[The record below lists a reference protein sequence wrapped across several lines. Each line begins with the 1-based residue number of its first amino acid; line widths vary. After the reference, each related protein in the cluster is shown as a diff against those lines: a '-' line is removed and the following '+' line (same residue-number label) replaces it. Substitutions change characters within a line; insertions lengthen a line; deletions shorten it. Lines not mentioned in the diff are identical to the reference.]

1 MYQSTTAFGTLVQQ
15 DSRTFKCLLTYGET
29 SITTVRS
36 IKFTGGSEGEDDFSL
51 GSTMS
56 QYIEVTIPGKG
67 LVVEGTEM
75 LLQIGMDV
83 NGKTEY
89 IPMGYFTAGK
99 SQKTDDQITFTAYD
113 RMMNTERT
121 FSMNGTTTNT
131 VAVLKKIA
139 EITGVPIVTTGL
151 TAISM
156 KVPKGYSCR
165 EVLSYV
171 AQLYGAFAVCNR
183 IGQIELHTY
192 VDSAYK
198 IGAGRYWGNFEHN
211 DYAFNVTRMVCA
223 TGENKNGTS
232 ISITAGSGTRSISLS
247 NPFMTQAVLNK
258 ILASFKNFSYMP
270 GTLKM
275 LGDPRLDPW
284 DILTVTDLFGNT
296 YKVPIMKLD
305 WEYDGG
311 LTYSVE
317 AVGLSEEET
326 NADYKGPQ
334 TKEMERYYAQLVMID
349 RAMINKLDV
358 ETAKITYA
366 SIKELDVVKENV
378 EEIDAKKANIDL
390 ANVNNAWIEKG
401 VLKDG
406 SIGTAA
412 IHEGAVTNAK
422 IADATIE
429 AAKIKSINAD
439 SIVAGTIK
447 TERLIITGPDGQ
459 DSIVKAINIANGV
472 SEAEVNGQKV
482 QAASIDVVD
491 LSAFQA
497 KIAQFDMSQ
506 NAIYSGK
513 LAINDPTSGV
523 YISTT
528 GLGLGDGALTS
539 KKESPIQMYAD
550 GVFKLKG
557 KNSSLEFNPVTDMLD
572 INVSNFRIG
581 SKEAA
586 TIDNTIKSTLE
597 QFYSSTSP
605 TSLVGGSWS
614 NSQPTWT
621 EGKYIWRR
629 NFVTYGDDRTEF
641 TPSENGVCITG
652 NTGAQGARGPQ
663 GAAGPKGETGAQGP
677 QGATGPQGPQGI
689 QGVKGADG
697 KTYYTW
703 VKYADSPTSGM
714 SDNPSGKKY
723 IGFAYNKTTGTE
735 STSYS
740 DYSWSLI
747 KGEKGDKG
755 SIGDTGAQGATGNGI
770 KSITYYYARTTSQTA
785 PSAGNI
791 TSTTMPTLDATNK
804 YLWQKEV
811 INYTNNTNQ
820 TTVLL
825 LAVYGN
831 TGAQGPKG
839 DKGATGPQGPT
850 GPKGETGAQG
860 PQGNPGSTGPQGVSV
875 TAIKDQWYKSTSNTA
890 QAGGS
895 WSDTQPNWESGK
907 YIWTR
912 SHITFSNG
920 NTTTTNPV
928 LANAINNANAN
939 AVSAVSKVNNLSVGG
954 RNLVL
959 NSHKLD
965 DKFYGAGGYLGTF
978 TVVSDSEAL
987 SKYHVETKCTTA
999 GAGPHYPIF
1008 QKTADKIGKTYT
1020 WSFWAKCSVAKTG
1033 SVGHESGGQTNIS
1046 LTTSWKKF
1054 SHTWVY
1060 ADAEYHSFTF
1070 YLGFKVG
1077 EILYIRDFK
1086 IEEGTQATTW
1096 TPAPEDV
1103 DNKVSTANTN
1113 ASNAVST
1120 ANTANSTANTA
1131 KSTADAAKSS
1141 AASAVSTANTANS
1154 TANTAKTT
1162 ASNAAS
1168 TANTAKS
1175 TADSAN
1181 NKIDNLKIGGRN
1193 LIPVGMI
1200 KNNGLSTFSYDK
1212 ASNTWTCVAQIG
1224 SNSWGRGIYFDTG
1237 VKKIYIPRGY
1247 TYIISL
1253 EVNPEVACIW
1263 NDDVNNGFDGMPN
1276 GTGNDNDNT
1285 SLRKSSDRS
1294 LVANKWQ
1301 RVWFSYTPR
1310 TDVLYDIFDA
1320 SSNWGIITTDAKS
1333 PIKFKIRNVKGE
1345 FGTVPTDWT
1354 PAPEDVDNKID
1365 TAQKSADNANS
1376 SVNALNKIATKSYS
1390 FGGANGKAQWVRLGT
1405 LTSAGDASVVVIT
1418 LQTGNGFNGTES
1430 QNSQA
1435 EIIIK
1440 DGWQDKAST
1449 TAAFG
1454 ASVTRQNT
1462 KDLLVSVRATASNV
1476 CEVWTYLPWLYWNGN
1491 YTISG
1496 IYSGWNP
1503 NFTKQD
1509 TKPTNGVEQSLAY
1522 RTTAEDAYTLA
1533 SGLKKDVDISSEFVK
1548 TYNDWAFKWKT
1559 ATMVDGAEVGTYQK
1573 YITLES
1579 GNILLGHSNSKNK
1592 LKITNDSIQFKGT
1605 SDTAITPDSDAT
1617 AWITGKVF
1625 HINSGE
1631 IESSLKFGK
1640 VLMKPT
1646 KNGIQIGNKAEFGER
1661 VRIGYPLSSNM
1672 QYTYSDCPLVVGS
1685 NTNTIGDYPW
1695 FAVDDGYAFVRN
1707 GIITPGDFIIKFGE
1721 YTLDRPNGGK
1731 FSGTLRPYYRA
1742 DDVINMEFYVNGYVT
1757 SNKQEV
1763 IFHIPLSR
1771 PIMSTPVSISSI
1783 NGLTIRQNGKYI
1795 YNSTASKPIKPASYT
1810 AAVIGG
1816 RNGLNVRAKMG
1827 IDSNGFTDTDIKNIV
1842 NNDTCAIMA
1851 SIKITF

>member
-99 SQKTDDQITFTAYD
+99 PKKADDQITFTAYD

-121 FSMNGTTTNT
+121 FSMDGTTTNT
-131 VAVLKKIA
+131 VAVLKQIA
-139 EITGVPIVTTGL
+139 DITGVPVVTSGL
-151 TAISM
+151 TAISI

-171 AQLYGAFAVCNR
+171 AQLHGAFAVCNR
-183 IGQIELHTY
+183 RGQIELHTY
-192 VDSAYK
+192 VDSDYK
-198 IGAGRYWGNFEHN
+198 VKTSRYWGNFEHN
-211 DYAFNVTRMVCA
+211 DYAFDVSKFVCF
-223 TGENKNGTS
+223 TGQDKNGKS
-232 ISITAGSGTRSISLS
+232 ISIFSGSGARSVSFS
-247 NPFMTQAVLNK
+247 NPFMTQTVLNN

-284 DILTVTDLFGNT
+284 DILTVADLSGNT

-366 SIKELDVVKENV
+366 SIKELDVVKENA
-378 EEIDAKKANIDL
+378 EEINAKKANIDL

-406 SIGTAA
+406 SIGSAA

-472 SEAEVNGQKV
+472 SEAEVNGQKI

-557 KNSSLEFNPVTDMLD
+557 KNSSLEFDPVTDMLD

-586 TIDNTIKSTLE
+586 TVDNTIKSTLE
-597 QFYSSTSP
+597 QFYLSTSP

-614 NSQPTWT
+614 NNQPTWT

-689 QGVKGADG
+689 QGA
-697 KTYYTW
+697 
-703 VKYADSPTSGM
+703 
-714 SDNPSGKKY
+714 
-723 IGFAYNKTTGTE
+723 
-735 STSYS
+735 
-740 DYSWSLI
+740 
-747 KGEKGDKG
+747 
-755 SIGDTGAQGATGNGI
+755 
-770 KSITYYYARTTSQTA
+770 
-785 PSAGNI
+785 
-791 TSTTMPTLDATNK
+791 
-804 YLWQKEV
+804 
-811 INYTNNTNQ
+811 
-820 TTVLL
+820 
-825 LAVYGN
+825 
-831 TGAQGPKG
+831 KG
-839 DKGATGPQGPT
+839 DKGATGAQGPT
-850 GPKGETGAQG
+850 GASGKGIK
-860 PQGNPGSTGPQGVSV
+860 S
-875 TAIKDQWYKSTSNTA
+875 TAITYQLCASQTTAPTGTWLGSPPAIDIFKPFLWTRTVTTYTDNTTSTAYSVSNTSNNVRIHSVL
-890 QAGGS
+890 G
-895 WSDTQPNWESGK
+895 
-907 YIWTR
+907 
-912 SHITFSNG
+912 NG
-920 NTTTTNPV
+920 NTNMYVKFATLTIASQYINTPITFKLVSRGWETSNVQIMFKSINNYDPGLDWFRADGTVPLWIKKTDTGKWELYMQKNEPWGSCNIYNFFEADRHVDILWTTDQVAAIPNGAV
-928 LANAINNANAN
+928 KVALLSADANAISRISAAETEISNNKKQIALKASQTDVTNLKGALGD
-939 AVSAVSKVNNLSVGG
+939 LSVYTNKKTTMVQDITGWQYTWDT
-954 RNLVL
+954 VISTDAAEIA
-959 NSHKLD
+959 SHKD
-965 DKFYGAGGYLGTF
+965 YITFDKGNIILG
-978 TVVSDSEAL
+978 DS
-987 SKYHVETKCTTA
+987 
-999 GAGPHYPIF
+999 
-1008 QKTADKIGKTYT
+1008 
-1020 WSFWAKCSVAKTG
+1020 
-1033 SVGHESGGQTNIS
+1033 
-1046 LTTSWKKF
+1046 
-1054 SHTWVY
+1054 
-1060 ADAEYHSFTF
+1060 
-1070 YLGFKVG
+1070 
-1077 EILYIRDFK
+1077 
-1086 IEEGTQATTW
+1086 
-1096 TPAPEDV
+1096 
-1103 DNKVSTANTN
+1103 
-1113 ASNAVST
+1113 
-1120 ANTANSTANTA
+1120 
-1131 KSTADAAKSS
+1131 
-1141 AASAVSTANTANS
+1141 ASAS
-1154 TANTAKTT
+1154 
-1162 ASNAAS
+1162 
-1168 TANTAKS
+1168 
-1175 TADSAN
+1175 
-1181 NKIDNLKIGGRN
+1181 
-1193 LIPVGMI
+1193 
-1200 KNNGLSTFSYDK
+1200 
-1212 ASNTWTCVAQIG
+1212 
-1224 SNSWGRGIYFDTG
+1224 
-1237 VKKIYIPRGY
+1237 
-1247 TYIISL
+1247 
-1253 EVNPEVACIW
+1253 
-1263 NDDVNNGFDGMPN
+1263 
-1276 GTGNDNDNT
+1276 
-1285 SLRKSSDRS
+1285 
-1294 LVANKWQ
+1294 
-1301 RVWFSYTPR
+1301 
-1310 TDVLYDIFDA
+1310 
-1320 SSNWGIITTDAKS
+1320 
-1333 PIKFKIRNVKGE
+1333 
-1345 FGTVPTDWT
+1345 
-1354 PAPEDVDNKID
+1354 
-1365 TAQKSADNANS
+1365 
-1376 SVNALNKIATKSYS
+1376 
-1390 FGGANGKAQWVRLGT
+1390 
-1405 LTSAGDASVVVIT
+1405 
-1418 LQTGNGFNGTES
+1418 
-1430 QNSQA
+1430 
-1435 EIIIK
+1435 
-1440 DGWQDKAST
+1440 
-1449 TAAFG
+1449 
-1454 ASVTRQNT
+1454 
-1462 KDLLVSVRATASNV
+1462 
-1476 CEVWTYLPWLYWNGN
+1476 
-1491 YTISG
+1491 
-1496 IYSGWNP
+1496 
-1503 NFTKQD
+1503 
-1509 TKPTNGVEQSLAY
+1509 
-1522 RTTAEDAYTLA
+1522 
-1533 SGLKKDVDISSEFVK
+1533 
-1548 TYNDWAFKWKT
+1548 
-1559 ATMVDGAEVGTYQK
+1559 
-1573 YITLES
+1573 
-1579 GNILLGHSNSKNK
+1579 K
-1592 LKITNDSIQFKGT
+1592 LKLTKDSIQFKGT
-1605 SDTAITPDSDAT
+1605 SDTAIKPDSDAT

-1661 VRIGYPLSSNM
+1661 VRIGYPLSSSS
-1672 QYTYSDCPLVVGS
+1672 QYIYSDCPLVVGS
-1685 NTNTIGDYPW
+1685 NSGVEDDFPW
-1695 FAVDDGYAFVRN
+1695 FAVDDGYAFVKN
-1707 GIITPGDFIIKFGE
+1707 GIATPGDFTIKFGE
-1721 YTLDRPNGGK
+1721 YTMNRPDGGRFNGT
-1731 FSGTLRPYYRA
+1731 FRPYFRA
-1742 DDVINMEFYVNGYVT
+1742 DDVINMEFYVIGYVT
-1757 SNKQEV
+1757 SGKQEI
-1763 IFHIPLSR
+1763 IFLIPFSR
-1771 PIMSTPVSISSI
+1771 PIMTKPVSISSI

-1795 YNSTASKPIKPASYT
+1795 YNSTVSKPIKPASYT

-1816 RNGLNVRAKMG
+1816 GNGLNVKAKIAIG
-1827 IDSNGFTDTDIKNIV
+1827 SNGFTDTDIKNIV
-1842 NNDTCAIMA
+1842 NNDTCAITA
-1851 SIKITF
+1851 SIKITFS